1 VPAAA
6 VLASLAAACLADYGL
21 ACWQA
26 PFGACHCRH
35 NDPLCRH
42 CNGTGRR
49 VRIGRRLFNYL
60 RSLYEP
66 SSRTG
71 GPMSENPATNA
82 LLALLTIL
90 AAIVVCL
97 VLAAAL
103 HLTPSRAATP
113 TPTTTAS
120 SPAVSATPVP
130 ANARGEYIPTLA
142 GPPVDQPSTT
152 PTTLEGR

>member
-1 VPAAA
+1 VPAAL
-6 VLASLAAACLADYGL
+6 VLASLAAACLAAYAL

-26 PFGACHCRH
+26 PFGTCRCRH

-71 GPMSENPATNA
+71 GPMPEHPATNA
-82 LLALLTIL
+82 LLTLLTIL

-103 HLTPSRAATP
+103 HLTPSHAATP
-113 TPTTTAS
+113 TTTTVIA
-120 SPAVSATPVP
+120 PAADHTQAP
-130 ANARGEYIPTLA
+130 ALGEYTPTPA
-142 GPPVDQPSTT
+142 GPPTDQPI
-152 PTTLEGR
+152 PTSLEGR